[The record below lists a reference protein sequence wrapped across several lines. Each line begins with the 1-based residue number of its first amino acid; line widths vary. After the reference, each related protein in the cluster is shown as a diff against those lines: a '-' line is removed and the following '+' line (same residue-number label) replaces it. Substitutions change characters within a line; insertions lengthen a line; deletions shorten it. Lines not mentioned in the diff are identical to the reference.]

1 MPLSNYIES
10 SFEHDGVTRRV
21 FKGSPAGDSQRGVV
35 VIHEVPGIT
44 PQVVNFADKLV
55 DRGATVW
62 MPSLVG
68 TPGQDRS
75 AAYIVQSFAKVCV
88 AKEFAYWASNES
100 PPITRWLRALAR
112 ELSVELGGRKVGAL
126 GMCFSGG
133 FALAMAADPVVWC
146 PVLSQPAGP
155 MPLGADRRR
164 SAHVS
169 NDDLDTVIEKGC
181 QVLGLRFTG
190 DHAVPE
196 DRFTALKK
204 ALGPKFTAIEIKSP
218 DRAISINRSAHSVLT
233 EDLIDVPGHPTHAA
247 VHQVLEFFES
257 QLRI

>member
-1 MPLSNYIES
+1 MALSDYVES
-10 SFEHDGVTRRV
+10 SFEHDGITRKV
-21 FKGSPAGDSQRGVV
+21 FKGAPSGESQRGVV
-35 VIHEVPGIT
+35 VVHEVPGIT
-44 PQVVNFADKLV
+44 PLVVDLADRLV

-75 AAYIVQSFAKVCV
+75 VPYLAQSFAKVCV
-88 AKEFAYWASNES
+88 ATEFAYWASDQS
-100 PPITRWLRALAR
+100 PPITQWLRALAR
-112 ELSVELGGRKVGAL
+112 ELSRELGGRKVGAL

-133 FALAMAADPVVWC
+133 FALAMAADPVVSA

-155 MPLGADRRR
+155 MPVGAARRR

-169 NDDLDTVIEKGC
+169 TEDLKRVVEKGC

-190 DHAVPE
+190 DLSVPAA
-196 DRFTALKK
+196 RFAALHE

-218 DRAISINRSAHSVLT
+218 DRALSIKRSAHSVLT
-233 EDLIDVPGHPTHAA
+233 EDLIDVPGHPTHTAL
-247 VHQVLEFFES
+247 HHVLDFFDA
-257 QLRI
+257 QL

>member
-1 MPLSNYIES
+1 MALSDYVET
-10 SFEHDGVTRRV
+10 SFEHEGITRKV
-21 FKGSPAGDSQRGVV
+21 FKGAPDGESQRGIVV
-35 VIHEVPGIT
+35 VHEVPGIT
-44 PQVVNFADKLV
+44 PQVVNFADRLV
-55 DRGATVW
+55 ERGATVW

-68 TPGQDRS
+68 TPGLDRS
-75 AAYIVQSFAKVCV
+75 AAYVAQSFAKVCV

-112 ELSVELGGRKVGAL
+112 ELSADLGGRKVGAL

-133 FALAMAADPVVWC
+133 FALAMAADPVVWA

-164 SAHVS
+164 SIHVS
-169 NDDLDTVIEKGC
+169 NEDLHSVIEKGC
-181 QVLGLRFTG
+181 QVMGLRFTG
-190 DHAVPE
+190 DMTVPSE
-196 DRFTALKK
+196 RFAALTE

-218 DRAISINRSAHSVLT
+218 DRAISIKRSAHSVLT

-247 VHQVLEFFES
+247 LHKVLDFFDS
-257 QLRI
+257 QL

>member
-1 MPLSNYIES
+1 VALSDYVVS
-10 SFEHDGVTRRV
+10 SFEHDGITRKV
-21 FKGSPAGDSQRGVV
+21 FKGAPSGETQRGIVV
-35 VIHEVPGIT
+35 VHEVPGIT
-44 PQVVNFADKLV
+44 PQVVDFADRLI

-75 AAYIVQSFAKVCV
+75 APYIAQTFAKVCV
-88 AKEFAYWASNES
+88 ADEFAYWASDQS
-100 PPITRWLRALAR
+100 PPITQWLRALAR
-112 ELSVELGGRKVGAL
+112 ELSSELGGRKVGAL

-133 FALAMAADPVVWC
+133 FALAMAADPVVSA

-155 MPLGADRRR
+155 MPVGAARRR

-169 NDDLDTVIEKGC
+169 TEDLTRVAEKGC

-190 DHAVPE
+190 DIAVPAA
-196 DRFTALKK
+196 RFATLQE
-204 ALGPKFTAIEIKSP
+204 ALGQKFTAIEIKSP
-218 DRAISINRSAHSVLT
+218 DGALSIKRSAHSVLT

-247 VHQVLEFFES
+247 LHQVLDFFDA
-257 QLRI
+257 QL